1 MAEIIF
7 GPFNLDTGAT
17 RLLRDG
23 VEVRLRP
30 QALQALKVLL
40 IHSGC
45 TIRYE
50 QMIAEAWDGN
60 LVSRHTVDVTVGEV
74 KKSLQEYGGWIV
86 NRPKVGYK
94 LEVPK
99 SDELVRRGWHFW
111 NRRTREGFERAIDA
125 FHQAAEE
132 SPADFRVFEGLS
144 ASYLMLATFGMRQP
158 REMYPRFLEVHGH
171 ATELGVSTPELR
183 CNHAHGIHVFE
194 RRFSEAEAE
203 FLETLSDAPGS
214 ASIYVRLAR
223 LYATLGHLDDAL
235 DVLGQAYKADPLLP
249 TVPVME
255 VLIRIWRR
263 EFDAAVALG
272 LKAVE
277 LHPYLQIGRANLG
290 QALEHC
296 GRLDEALIQYQ
307 TASVMSPDLSWVR
320 AHEGTCLA
328 KQQRTSEAIAILNE
342 LDERRRS
349 EYVDACF
356 MAWFRAALGE
366 RDQAF
371 RELERAL
378 EENSPWL
385 HSLNV
390 DVNTDYF
397 MGDPR
402 LDRLRREVFRVSAR
416 EQFTPRPPIL
426 SRL

>member
-7 GPFNLDTGAT
+7 GPFNLDTSAT
-17 RLLRDG
+17 RLLRSG
-23 VEVRLRP
+23 AEVKLRP

-50 QMIAEAWDGN
+50 QMIAEAWDGT

-99 SDELVRRGWHFW
+99 SDELVRKGWHFW

-125 FHQAAEE
+125 FCQAAEE
-132 SPADFRVFEGLS
+132 SPSDFRVFEGLS
-144 ASYLMLATFGMRQP
+144 ASYLMLATFGIRRP
-158 REMYPRFLEVHGH
+158 REMYPRFLEVHGR
-171 ATELGVSTPELR
+171 ATELGLSTPELR

-203 FLETLSDAPGS
+203 FLETLSDTLGS
-214 ASIYVRLAR
+214 ASTYVRLAR
-223 LYATLGHLDDAL
+223 LYGSLGHLDDAL
-235 DVLGQAYKADPLLP
+235 DVLDKAYKADPLLP

-263 EFDAAVALG
+263 EFDVAVVLG
-272 LKAVE
+272 MKAVE
-277 LHPYLQIGRANLG
+277 LHPYLQIGRATLG
-290 QALEHC
+290 QALEYC
-296 GRLDEALIQYQ
+296 GRLDEALVQYQ

-328 KQQRTSEAIAILNE
+328 KQQRTAEAVAIVNE
-342 LDERRRS
+342 LEERRRS

-371 RELERAL
+371 QELERAV

-385 HSLNV
+385 HSLDV

-397 MGDPR
+397 KGDPR
-402 LDRLRREVFRVSAR
+402 LDRLREEIFHLSAP
-416 EQFTPRPPIL
+416 ESFTPR
-426 SRL
+426 SSAVAR